1 MLCCV
6 KRWTVM
12 KKPEI
17 YGFFFSSSLSHN
29 NLNKLHRFWPCH
41 LDVKHHRR
49 RKVSKRHIFEAT
61 ENRIINRPARQRR
74 SIVCTPGEKLFFLR
88 HNRTCQTVFYF
99 FSALPFRCS
108 PLVQYNCIAKHW
120 KQLNYALIH
129 IVWLNGKKM
138 KIRLN
143 HGCVC
148 VGSFPKKKAPQPGRG
163 PRHKSITTREAQN
176 AFNGKKRGTCGGR
189 TRKQSKNG
197 QRTVSGRLVRCNFYV
212 AADNM
217 HSLDGLSNSWAI
229 NIYDEWN
236 KRCCC
241 WCLFAMMSSQ
251 CFLTF

>member
-1 MLCCV
+1 MKLWTPESSFDKKKTILLREIKNKKTFGKHLVEEKKKKCPKTVILPFAVLC
-6 KRWTVM
+6 
-12 KKPEI
+12 KKMNSYEETRNLWI
-17 YGFFFSSSLSHN
+17 FFSSSLSHN

-148 VGSFPKKKAPQPGRG
+148 VGSFPKKKSFTAGEG
-163 PRHKSITTREAQN
+163 STTQIDN
-176 AFNGKKRGTCGGR
+176 D
-189 TRKQSKNG
+189 TRS
-197 QRTVSGRLVRCNFYV
+197 TEC
-212 AADNM
+212 
-217 HSLDGLSNSWAI
+217 I
-229 NIYDEWN
+229 
-236 KRCCC
+236 
-241 WCLFAMMSSQ
+241 
-251 CFLTF
+251 